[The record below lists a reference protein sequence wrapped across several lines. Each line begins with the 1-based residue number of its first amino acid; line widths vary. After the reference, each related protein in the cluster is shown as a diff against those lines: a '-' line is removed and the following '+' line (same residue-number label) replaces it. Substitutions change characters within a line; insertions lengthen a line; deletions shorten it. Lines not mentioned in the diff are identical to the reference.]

1 MTNRLKIR
9 IGLLLGYIAAVT
21 SIVLRRT
28 APPSRRCCWPHCCER
43 Q

>member
-21 SIVLRRT
+21 SILLLTDGAAVPTLLL
-28 APPSRRCCWPHCCER
+28 AGLL
-43 Q
+43 